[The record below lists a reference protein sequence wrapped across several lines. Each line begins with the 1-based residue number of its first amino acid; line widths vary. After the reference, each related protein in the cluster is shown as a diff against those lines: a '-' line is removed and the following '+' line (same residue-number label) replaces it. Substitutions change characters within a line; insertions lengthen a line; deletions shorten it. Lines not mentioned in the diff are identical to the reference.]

1 MFSPKLA
8 ILPPAQRQLW
18 PELASL
24 PDHLVLYGGT
34 AIALRLGHRTSVDFD
49 FFTDVDLD
57 GDEKDRFLKIAWLK
71 DADVLQNDEGTLTV
85 SVETGAGAVKL
96 SFFGDLK
103 CGRIGEPDRTD
114 DAVVCVAS
122 LEDLLAHKL
131 KVVHDRAAGRDYQDI
146 AAILTSGQD
155 LARALAGARALFG
168 PALPAMIMVKAL
180 TYFEDVTEP
189 WRLTDEVKAALV
201 AATANLP
208 ERLDPAPVIS
218 TTLRCDLTSR
228 PSTPLRIR

>member
-8 ILPPAQRQLW
+8 ILPPALRQLW

-57 GDEKDRFLKIAWLK
+57 GDEKDRLLKIAWLK

-96 SFFGDLK
+96 SFFGGLK

-122 LEDLLAHKL
+122 LKDLLAHKL

-155 LARALAGARALFG
+155 LARAVAGARALFR
-168 PALPAMIMVKAL
+168 PALPAMIMVKASPISKMSQSPGASL
-180 TYFEDVTEP
+180 TRSRR
-189 WRLTDEVKAALV
+189 RLSPLQQVCPSVWT
-201 AATANLP
+201 
-208 ERLDPAPVIS
+208 R
-218 TTLRCDLTSR
+218 R
-228 PSTPLRIR
+228 PSFLRRCVAI

>member
-24 PDHLVLYGGT
+24 PDHLVLYGDT

-57 GDEKDRFLKIAWLK
+57 GDEKDRLLKIAWLK
-71 DADVLQNDEGTLTV
+71 DADVLQNDEDTFTV

-114 DAVVCVAS
+114 DAVVCVA
-122 LEDLLAHKL
+122 
-131 KVVHDRAAGRDYQDI
+131 
-146 AAILTSGQD
+146 
-155 LARALAGARALFG
+155 
-168 PALPAMIMVKAL
+168 
-180 TYFEDVTEP
+180 
-189 WRLTDEVKAALV
+189 
-201 AATANLP
+201 
-208 ERLDPAPVIS
+208 
-218 TTLRCDLTSR
+218 
-228 PSTPLRIR
+228 